1 MYDNYK
7 LAFRDNKGVAHV
19 VNVCA
24 QSRAE
29 AEHMTIEHCQSSYGC
44 KPNPLL
50 VGMPKPEIESQ
61 PIMA

>member
-1 MYDNYK
+1 MYESYK
-7 LAFRDNKGVAHV
+7 LAFRDNKGIAHV

-50 VGMPKPEIESQ
+50 VGMPKYEPENVPSI
-61 PIMA
+61 A

>member
-29 AEHMTIEHCQSSYGC
+29 AEHMTIEHCLTSYGC
-44 KPNPLL
+44 TPNPLL
-50 VGMPKPEIESQ
+50 VGMPKPEIENQ
-61 PIMA
+61 PVYA

>member
-19 VNVCA
+19 VNVVA

-29 AEHMTIEHCQSSYGC
+29 AEHMTIEHCQKDYAC
-44 KPNPLL
+44 YPKPLL
-50 VGMPKPEIESQ
+50 VGMPKYESENL
-61 PIMA
+61 PSVA

>member
-7 LAFRDNKGVAHV
+7 LAFRDNKGIAHV

-29 AEHMTIEHCQSSYGC
+29 AEHMTIEHCLTSYGC
-44 KPNPLL
+44 TPNPLL
-50 VGMPKPEIESQ
+50 VGMPKPEIENQ
-61 PIMA
+61 PVYA

>member
-7 LAFRDNKGVAHV
+7 LGFRDKKGIAHV

-29 AEHMTIEHCQSSYGC
+29 AEHMTIEHCKQAYLC
-44 KPNPLL
+44 EPKPLL
-50 VGMPKPEIESQ
+50 VGMPKYEPENIPSV
-61 PIMA
+61 A

>member
-29 AEHMTIEHCQSSYGC
+29 AEHMTIEHCSTSYGC
-44 KPNPLL
+44 TPNPLL
-50 VGMPKPEIESQ
+50 VGLPKYEPENVPSL
-61 PIMA
+61 A

>member
-1 MYDNYK
+1 MYYNYK

-44 KPNPLL
+44 NPNPLL
-50 VGMPKPEIESQ
+50 VGMPKPDIEVY
-61 PIMA
+61 A